1 MPLKIIATPKK
12 QLLAQEMRHTIT
24 KIGGWQ
30 SSQFLLCSP
39 FYPTPKILC
48 FTILFNR
55 PDTPKRPSSWA
66 STPHVIQVPWTHLT
80 QHLKLHLDWF
90 SCFCTAH
97 GRESLY
103 FNFVITLIAVI
114 NFYSARN
121 ARIASAVLATAIPS
135 VCPSVCLSI
144 RHTPV

>member
-1 MPLKIIATPKK
+1 MPLKIIATPKT

-24 KIGGWQ
+24 KIGGWR
-30 SSQFLLCSP
+30 STQFLLCSP
-39 FYPTPKILC
+39 FYPTPKILW

-55 PDTPKRPSSWA
+55 PDTPKCPFSWA
-66 STPHVIQVPWTHLT
+66 STPHVIQVPWTDPT
-80 QHLKLHLDWF
+80 QHPKLHLDWF

-114 NFYSARN
+114 KSNYLTSL
-121 ARIASAVLATAIPS
+121 VLHFAQPKS
-135 VCPSVCLSI
+135 LLSCDTLFI
-144 RHTPV
+144 SPHCY